1 MKIFVDTPSEH
12 LTIETHPDETIH
24 DIKAKILNKTGT
36 PIDQQRVRCGCWQ
49 KMDDCRTLSDH
60 NIQNNSTLKLLSPNP
75 PYAIQINLRPINGIT
90 LNLEVESTDNLA
102 TLKTK
107 LYSKHKI
114 PPESV
119 DFLLFEGKRMD
130 EERSLEEQLIKDNST
145 LRLLYNYNT
154 K

>member
-1 MKIFVDTPSEH
+1 
-12 LTIETHPDETIH
+12 
-24 DIKAKILNKTGT
+24 
-36 PIDQQRVRCGCWQ
+36 
-49 KMDDCRTLSDH
+49 LSDH